1 MSSTSATSG
10 ITLSNFTG
18 IDFNSILNA
27 ETAAAQVPIAAEQ
40 NQLVGVNTAISI
52 LGYISSDFTAL
63 QSALATL
70 NSNATIP
77 PVGATLSANAP
88 FTASVTGSP
97 VNGTYSVNVTKLAQ
111 AQAVASQGYVSDT
124 SKVGDGTFSISVG
137 GAAAVPVTIN
147 ATNDTL
153 AGLADAINATPN
165 IGVTAQVVNTGAPGA
180 PYRLEITANSTG
192 TNAAFTVSNT
202 LAGGTAPDFVDTAI
216 GPTDTSGVTGTA
228 APSIGGSYTGTLSQG
243 YQFSVVSGGTIGTDP
258 ITLQWTSD
266 SGETGN
272 ISIPAGAVSPIA
284 IADGLTLSPGNG
296 TLNTG
301 DSFSVGTFVP
311 QISAAQNATV
321 QTGNQ
326 VVTSQT
332 NSVTNAITGVTLQL
346 SATGYNSTI
355 TIAPDLTTEGNN
367 ISAFVKAYNTAIGD
381 IVQNTQA
388 VPQQTAPA
396 LAGDGALRS
405 TMFTLQSELGALNLS
420 NLGITVDK
428 NTGNLVFNQ
437 ANFAQQ
443 ASANPAGISQSL
455 TSLNSAIN
463 STVSGVLTPNTG
475 VVASETSSYNTQK
488 TQIITKLTQMNSS
501 LTNYVAQLQKEFAS
515 IQATVSG
522 YQTIEDFLN
531 AISNDSSSSSSS
543 SSGSGLSVT
552 T

>member
-284 IADGLTLSPGNG
+284 FADGLTLSPGNG

>member
-284 IADGLTLSPGNG
+284 FADGLTLSPGNG

-346 SATGYNSTI
+346 SGTGYNSTI

-531 AISNDSSSSSSS
+531 AISNNSSSSSSS

>member
-284 IADGLTLSPGNG
+284 FADGLTLSPGNG

-531 AISNDSSSSSSS
+531 AISNNSSSSSSS